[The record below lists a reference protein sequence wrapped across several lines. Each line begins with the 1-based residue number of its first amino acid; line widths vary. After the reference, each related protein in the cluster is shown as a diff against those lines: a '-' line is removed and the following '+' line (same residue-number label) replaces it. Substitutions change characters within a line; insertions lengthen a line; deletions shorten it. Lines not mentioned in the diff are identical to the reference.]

1 MTMENLSLKS
11 PSLLNPARCEG
22 TLHCTTVTLI
32 VPRTISQAQNVA
44 AGWSKEK
51 CSGTRNILHTESVLQ
66 AVSICS
72 VDDVCKFNYWILML
86 VVLFLCIFLFIHRK
100 KTDGSRV
107 IDESFTESESGK
119 LFCSNAAVWCINI
132 FLQSN
137 SYRWI
142 LCMDPNFVSTFVFT
156 LNH

>member
-72 VDDVCKFNYWILML
+72 GDNVCRFDY
-86 VVLFLCIFLFIHRK
+86 
-100 KTDGSRV
+100 
-107 IDESFTESESGK
+107 
-119 LFCSNAAVWCINI
+119 
-132 FLQSN
+132 
-137 SYRWI
+137 
-142 LCMDPNFVSTFVFT
+142 
-156 LNH
+156 

>member
-51 CSGTRNILHTESVLQ
+51 CSGTRNILHSESILQ

-72 VDDVCKFNYWILML
+72 VDDVCWLNHWILML
-86 VVLFLCIFLFIHRK
+86 VVLFLWIFFFIHRK
-100 KTDGSRV
+100 KTDGSIAV
-107 IDESFTESESGK
+107 LITKAKCKNMQIWIQIISHYSTSAIHQIKIIHKIMGIFQIIEN
-119 LFCSNAAVWCINI
+119 CSWANK
-132 FLQSN
+132 
-137 SYRWI
+137 
-142 LCMDPNFVSTFVFT
+142 
-156 LNH
+156 